1 MKKIWL
7 GILLTI
13 TLITLGSCNKDELIN
28 NEEGTFVSDYLVAG
42 INGVSMLDNN
52 ISTKSK
58 LSTETV
64 NNDVIENFK
73 VLEEVLGSQVIKQEV
88 LESDKAEYEY
98 KYLIELSLFNDEKES
113 YIYYYN
119 EKLIELDDFDEGES
133 LIEGIIIKDDLTYNL
148 IGKKEFEEDEFEV
161 SYVVSENMSNYVLI
175 EKETE
180 DYSEESFSYKKY
192 SNQRLVLEFELE
204 KEYDDGFLE
213 YEIKQ
218 KSNGISYKYEIIE
231 RGKNGLVKAY
241 IRNGNNSEIMY
252 FKVIT
257 DEYGNTSYEIIT
269 KQG

>member
-28 NEEGTFVSDYLVAG
+28 NEEDIFVSDYLVAG

-98 KYLIELSLFNDEKES
+98 KCLIELSLFNDEKES